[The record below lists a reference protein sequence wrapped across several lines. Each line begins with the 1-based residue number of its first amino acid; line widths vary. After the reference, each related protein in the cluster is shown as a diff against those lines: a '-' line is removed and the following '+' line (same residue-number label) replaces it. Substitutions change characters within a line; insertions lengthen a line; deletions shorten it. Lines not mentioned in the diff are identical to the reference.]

1 MLTVKQVIENLQK
14 VQNKDA
20 VVCLCEQDREYTPFS
35 SVIDETQSADVEGVI
50 GCVLL
55 VIPSIRKDGL

>member
-1 MLTVKQVIENLQK
+1 MLTAFKLIALLQGIK
-14 VQNKDA
+14 NKNA

-35 SVIDETQSADVEGVI
+35 SVIDETQSADAEGVI
-50 GCVLL
+50 GNVLL